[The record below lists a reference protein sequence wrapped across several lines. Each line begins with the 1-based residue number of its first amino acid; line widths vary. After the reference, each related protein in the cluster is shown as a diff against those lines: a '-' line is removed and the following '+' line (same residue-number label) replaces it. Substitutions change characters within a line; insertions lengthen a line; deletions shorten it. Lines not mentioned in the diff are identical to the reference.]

1 MLTVSNGAAIG
12 LSVCLSPWNS
22 RDQTSSWLLLAPLFR
37 AHALQ
42 FSPSP
47 NGRGR
52 SYDFALLE
60 CGQRLKN
67 MWDCGSKSNGSN
79 LGKRALPW
87 RMTVRSGLE
96 GSTAAA
102 VNDSTLI
109 HGEGTFLAAARGAT
123 QLMKKQIF
131 KANKLLNWLSN
142 VQTSRKVGGPFFD
155 RLPPPRRRSSFAE
168 LCVFIE
174 LLPPCICGR
183 NPFDRIE
190 VRVESHGGK
199 GFLSPPLSSPHA
211 RVRTRTPGAC
221 FIK

>member
-1 MLTVSNGAAIG
+1 
-12 LSVCLSPWNS
+12 
-22 RDQTSSWLLLAPLFR
+22 
-37 AHALQ
+37 
-42 FSPSP
+42 
-47 NGRGR
+47 
-52 SYDFALLE
+52 
-60 CGQRLKN
+60 

-211 RVRTRTPGAC
+211 RVRTRTPGRRSCRSRVLCWPKNVVKGCVSRFVYHATSDNV
-221 FIK
+221 FWPAEYHTGFQVFYI